1 MWSWIPAAVSAVLA
15 ILKGLF
21 GLDTPQRKTTHET
34 PSPLPPP
41 APADVLRDLGIAPDA
56 TGTTGGAFPTAPVAD
71 RLHHRSDGGG
81 ASHSDSSG
89 ATAAGDGERDSQR

>member
-1 MWSWIPAAVSAVLA
+1 MLSWLPAAASALLA

-21 GLDTPQRKTTHET
+21 GLDTPQKRTIHET

-56 TGTTGGAFPTAPVAD
+56 NGITGGAFPTAPAAPDDGLHDRAD
-71 RLHHRSDGGG
+71 R
-81 ASHSDSSG
+81 
-89 ATAAGDGERDSQR
+89 